1 MIFTRLV
8 SFRCWDLCLMRVVK
22 EWHRGKDETETID
35 NLLENISYDGEQ
47 RNVHSIERDVDS
59 MKV

>member
-1 MIFTRLV
+1 
-8 SFRCWDLCLMRVVK
+8 MRVVK